1 MSVSRIICPRCG
13 LGLTVSEHAP
23 RHLSCPR
30 CLARLVNPAAPDSED
45 TSFPIAPVPVIP
57 LDRQVER
64 DTHIGRWVLLLLM
77 GLMTIAAFMS
87 FGARQPIGGLFVLI
101 LMAALGTFV
110 MSTGGVR
117 DGREDVWRE
126 EAPLRPAS
134 VDAGGTTVLEY
145 VVPSRPA
152 RTGATV
158 GAVAAGFFSSIGVCA
173 LGFVILAAT
182 TDYSGSVRGGPPG
195 KVAHALVLA
204 AVVAAVGIYITL
216 TARYARRWR
225 GFGPGATAG
234 MCLGLLALGP
244 CAACYL
250 LTLSG

>member
-1 MSVSRIICPRCG
+1 M
-13 LGLTVSEHAP
+13 
-23 RHLSCPR
+23 
-30 CLARLVNPAAPDSED
+30 
-45 TSFPIAPVPVIP
+45 APVPVIP

-64 DTHIGRWVLLLLM
+64 DTRIGRWVLLLLL
-77 GLMTIAAFMS
+77 GLMTVAAIMT
-87 FGARQPIGGLFVLI
+87 FGARQPVGGLFVLI

-110 MSTGGVR
+110 LSTGGVR
-117 DGREDVWRE
+117 DVRDEAWQQQ
-126 EAPLRPAS
+126 EAPSRPGPA
-134 VDAGGTTVLEY
+134 DARGTVLEY
-145 VVPSRPA
+145 VVPRRPEQPA
-152 RTGATV
+152 ATA

-182 TDYSGSVRGGPPG
+182 TDYSGSVRGGPPA
-195 KVAHALVLA
+195 KVGHALILA
-204 AVVAAVGIYITL
+204 SVVAAVGIYIAL

-250 LTLSG
+250 LTLGG